1 MEKWF
6 ERSFNVLDP
15 SLRLPGIVE
24 RLKGTPWRLRGI
36 LSVIPAHDLT
46 ARSGDHWSIQENVGH
61 LLDLE
66 PLWLQRIRELMDKK
80 REMYA
85 ADLKNTSTSQAA
97 HNESNIEDILSAF
110 TIDRML
116 LISAFENLSVDV
128 QLHQCLHPRLKV
140 PMRPV
145 DLGYF
150 VAEHDDHHLARIS
163 EIGRE
168 LKIW

>member
-6 ERSFNVLDP
+6 ERSFSILDP
-15 SLRLPGIVE
+15 ALRLPGIIE

-36 LSVIPAHDLT
+36 LSVIPEHQLT
-46 ARSGDHWSIQENVGH
+46 EKISGQWSIQENVGH

-66 PLWLQRIRELMDKK
+66 PLWLQRVRELMDKK
-80 REMYA
+80 LEMYA
-85 ADLKNTSTSQAA
+85 ADLKNTSTSRAA
-97 HNESNIEDILSAF
+97 HNTSNIEDIMTAF

-116 LISAFENLSVDV
+116 LISAFESMSDDV
-128 QLHQCLHPRLKV
+128 KSHQCLHPRLKI

-150 VAEHDDHHLARIS
+150 IAEHDDHHLARVN
-163 EIGRE
+163 EICGE